1 MNNKGLL
8 CFSSYKF
15 SWKAIVHVLLFECV
29 EIYCVEKYCYY
40 LPLYAET
47 YAANDRI
54 SFFARGVNWR
64 RCEDFKSHGRIKL
77 MYRTHMMVKY
87 TYISIQRRSK
97 RLKITDCIGDAIEPH
112 K

>member
-54 SFFARGVNWR
+54 SFFARGVNLETLWG
-64 RCEDFKSHGRIKL
+64 FQ
-77 MYRTHMMVKY
+77 
-87 TYISIQRRSK
+87 ISWK
-97 RLKITDCIGDAIEPH
+97 DKIDV
-112 K
+112 